1 LSRFESWSG
10 NIEISDFGFLI
21 SDLLP
26 DKNRNPIVFYTG
38 LVDVKW
44 LGDGGYKSE
53 IEHSKFE
60 IQKKMPLQFNTVKL
74 FAGSGSQELS
84 QHIAASYGQELGD
97 VVLSRFSDGEF
108 QPHFNESIRGCDV
121 FLIQSTHQPTD
132 NLMELLMMIDAARR
146 ASAHYII
153 AVIPYFGLARQD
165 RKDKPRVAI
174 GSKLV
179 ANLLVAAGI
188 NRIMTM
194 DLHAAQIQAFFDVPV
209 DHLDASI
216 IFVPY
221 IKSLELGNITIAS
234 PDMGG
239 SYRARSFAKFFN
251 AEVVI
256 CDKRRKRANEIESM
270 TIIGDVTDQDIVL
283 IDDICDTAGTLAKAA
298 GLIMERGARSVR
310 AVCTHPVLSG
320 KAYETIENSA
330 LTELIVTDTIPLKH
344 SSPKIRVLTTA
355 DLFAKAISN
364 VNEHGSISQ
373 LFKVD

>member
-1 LSRFESWSG
+1 
-10 NIEISDFGFLI
+10 
-21 SDLLP
+21 
-26 DKNRNPIVFYTG
+26 
-38 LVDVKW
+38 
-44 LGDGGYKSE
+44 
-53 IEHSKFE
+53 
-60 IQKKMPLQFNTVKL
+60 MPLQFNPIKL
-74 FAGSGSQELS
+74 FSGSGSKEL
-84 QHIAASYGQELGD
+84 ANKVALAYGKELGD
-97 VVLSRFSDGEF
+97 VVLSVFSDGEF
-108 QPHFNESIRGCDV
+108 QPHFNETVRGCDV
-121 FLIQSTHQPTD
+121 FLIQSTNQPTD

-146 ASAHYII
+146 ASAHYVT

-165 RKDKPRVAI
+165 RKDRPRVAI

-194 DLHAAQIQAFFDVPV
+194 DLHAAQIQGFFDIPV

-221 IKSLELGNITIAS
+221 IRSLGLGNLTIAS

-239 SYRARSFAKFFN
+239 SYRARGFAKFFN

-270 TIIGDVTDQDIVL
+270 TLIGDVTDQDIVL

-298 GLIMERGARSVR
+298 ALIMERGARSVR

-320 KAYETIENSA
+320 KAYETIENSV
-330 LTELIVTDTIPLKH
+330 LSELIVTDTIPLKH
-344 SSPKIRVLTTA
+344 ESGKIKVLSTA
-355 DLFAKAISN
+355 DLFAKAIEN

>member
-1 LSRFESWSG
+1 
-10 NIEISDFGFLI
+10 
-21 SDLLP
+21 
-26 DKNRNPIVFYTG
+26 
-38 LVDVKW
+38 
-44 LGDGGYKSE
+44 
-53 IEHSKFE
+53 
-60 IQKKMPLQFNTVKL
+60 MPLQFNDVKL
-74 FAGSGSQELS
+74 FAGSGTTVLAAN
-84 QHIAASYGQELGD
+84 IAVSYGKGLGD

-108 QPHFNESIRGCDV
+108 QPHFNESVRGCDV
-121 FLIQSTHQPTD
+121 FLIQSTNPPTD
-132 NLMELLMMIDAARR
+132 NLMELLMMTDAARR
-146 ASAHYII
+146 ASAHYVT

-179 ANLLVAAGI
+179 ANILVAAGI

-194 DLHAAQIQAFFDVPV
+194 DLHAAQIQGFFDIPV
-209 DHLDASI
+209 DHLDASV

-221 IKSLELGNITIAS
+221 IKSLGLGNLTVAS

-239 SYRARSFAKFFN
+239 SYRARSFAKYFN

-270 TIIGDVTDQDIVL
+270 TLIGDVTDQDIVL

-320 KAYETIENSA
+320 NAYETIENSVLA
-330 LTELIVTDTIPLKH
+330 ELIVTDTIPLKYK
-344 SSPKIRVLTTA
+344 SSKIRVLTTA
-355 DLFAKAISN
+355 DLFAKAIMN

-373 LFKVD
+373 LFRVD